1 MARSELV
8 STFVA
13 MKKFPQSYVFP
24 SIRGLLLAV
33 CLFQLTCLRAV
44 PAHPGRSQVRQPDG
58 AMLTLCLRGDEWCHF
73 HTTADGYAVV
83 KDQRGHYVYAEL
95 EDEVLKPTA
104 MTAHD
109 EGERSVEEKAF
120 LENIPLLQAPSM
132 TLQMQSMKQQADQTT
147 AAHAARRRVAGTGF
161 SNFKGLIILAEYS
174 DCTFSR
180 DDYRQLMDDMA
191 NREGYTGFDDVECT
205 GSVRDY
211 FIDNSNGLFKPEFTV
226 VGPYTLDYSQYYAE
240 GTKNGSTLVRA
251 AVEAADADVN
261 YMDFDGDG
269 DGYVDLV
276 LVIFA
281 GNGANF
287 TGNDERLMWPHRYNF
302 FRNKK
307 DDVYVSD
314 YACTVE
320 LYGYTS
326 RPETIQIAGI
336 GTICHEFSHVLGL
349 PDFYDVDYEV
359 SGQSNHLDNWSVMAQ
374 GCYAN
379 YDKTP
384 VGYSLYERYSVGF
397 MNEPPVISSPG
408 SMTLDPLPLLTSR
421 SGYRIN
427 TPVNNEFFLLEN
439 RQQTAFKWDAFLPGS
454 GMLVHRV
461 DKTNFSVWSNN
472 TVNTNP
478 DHNYYEL
485 VRAGGI
491 HSYTYNEKVYFE
503 STAADVFPGDD
514 HVTELGNTTS
524 PANLLSWSGKPCT
537 YELSNIQMTEEG
549 LITFD
554 VKSAGIPEGI
564 VELRTKT
571 APSEA
576 PLYNLHGQRVTRQ
589 HRGLLIQGE
598 KKVLNK

>member
-1 MARSELV
+1 
-8 STFVA
+8 
-13 MKKFPQSYVFP
+13 
-24 SIRGLLLAV
+24 
-33 CLFQLTCLRAV
+33 
-44 PAHPGRSQVRQPDG
+44 
-58 AMLTLCLRGDEWCHF
+58 
-73 HTTADGYAVV
+73 
-83 KDQRGHYVYAEL
+83 VYAEL
-95 EDEVLKPTA
+95 EGGVLKATA

-109 EGERSVEEKAF
+109 EGERSAEEVAF
-120 LENIPLLQAPSM
+120 LENMPVRQMPAM
-132 TLQMQSMKQQADQTT
+132 TPQILSMKQQAAQATVE
-147 AAHAARRRVAGTGF
+147 HVARRRAGGTNF
-161 SNFKGLIILAEYS
+161 ANFKGLIILAEYK
-174 DCTFSR
+174 DQKFSR
-180 DDYRQLMDDMA
+180 KDYKQLMDDMA

-240 GTKNGSTLVRA
+240 GTKYGSTLVRA
-251 AVEAADADVN
+251 AVDAADADVD
-261 YMDFDGDG
+261 YKDFDGDG

-287 TGNDERLMWPHRYNF
+287 TGNDERLIWPHRYNF

-439 RQQTAFKWDAFLPGS
+439 RQQTAFKWDTFLPGS

-461 DKTNFSVWSNN
+461 DKTNSSVWSNN
-472 TVNTNP
+472 TVNVNP

-491 HSYTYNEKVYFE
+491 HSYTYNEKVHFE

-514 HVTELGNTTS
+514 HVTELGNATS

-537 YELSNIQMTEEG
+537 YELSNIQMTDEG

-554 VKSAGIPEGI
+554 VTSTDIPEGI

-571 APSEA
+571 VPSEA